1 MIAQGNALG
10 LSFKN
15 ISSPERAA
23 DVSPTRKR
31 FGKFRP
37 MLTTLIEMFRDSD
50 THHRL
55 SLFDQLALKVIEAML
70 FEKNGKPYHLSGFQP
85 SRKFSGTSR
94 TFSSA
99 SISVNQRFRLC
110 VLCVLLRRL
119 IFGQDRADD
128 GVLQLR
134 HERPHADLP
143 HRMTLQKIAKPL
155 RENRGGFFIW
165 PVSGRLPE

>member
-55 SLFDQLALKVIEAML
+55 SLFDQPALKVIEAML

-119 IFGQDRADD
+119 IFGQDRADG

-143 HRMTLQKIAKPL
+143 HRLAATNNCKPL